1 MTFDNMNYVQNNMNY
16 VQSKISA
23 YKGENSP
30 VLNST
35 DYFKMVV
42 GKVNIKRSVV
52 NISRNGPV
60 IITINRVLRMCA
72 KQAISTLLPQTSSHS
87 IQVCQ
92 TYSST
97 E

>member
-1 MTFDNMNYVQNNMNY
+1 MKTFDNMKYVQSNMNY

-30 VLNST
+30 ISNST

-60 IITINRVLRMCA
+60 NSIWKISSPYLITLTSIITINRG
-72 KQAISTLLPQTSSHS
+72 S
-87 IQVCQ
+87 
-92 TYSST
+92 
-97 E
+97 